1 MTKDCG
7 CQGAVLPGVEAH
19 EAGGQDL
26 AEFGQAFGGSEAV
39 GEYRAR
45 TGVAVDH
52 GDFSRGCAVAEGY
65 LASRESIAESIG

>member
-1 MTKDCG
+1 METR
-7 CQGAVLPGVEAH
+7 

-39 GEYRAR
+39 GEYRAG
-45 TGVAVDH
+45 TSVAVDH

-65 LASRESIAESIG
+65 PASRKSIAESIG

>member
-1 MTKDCG
+1 LTG
-7 CQGAVLPGVEAH
+7 LSGLETH

-39 GEYRAR
+39 GGDRVR
-45 TGVAVDH
+45 VGVAVDH
-52 GDFSRGCAVAEGY
+52 GDFSRGSAVAKGY